1 MTMYYTE
8 LDGTEPT
15 VSLQVGGTKY
25 TLTNQSLAQI
35 IEDKDSLKEELD
47 QAQRKI
53 KSMGWDVREFF
64 ESRKD
69 GNNTDDITCT
79 VEDINELLSSLG
91 VDQLTNTWSATVWI
105 SATITGIEASSKDEA
120 ENIIKDN
127 VEVTYNDDGDIWID
141 DVEVK
146 SVYPEAQCDR
156 LILSSPGF
164 GYLLSQG

>member
-15 VSLQVGGTKY
+15 VSIQVGGIKY
-25 TLTNQSLAQI
+25 TFTSESLTNL
-35 IEDKDSLKEELD
+35 IEERDSVKLELD

-64 ESRKD
+64 ESRRE
-69 GNNTDDITCT
+69 GNNSNDDITCT

-127 VEVTYNDDGDIWID
+127 VEVNYNDDGDIWVD

-146 SVYPEAQCDR
+146 SVYPEA
-156 LILSSPGF
+156 
-164 GYLLSQG
+164 

>member
-8 LDGTEPT
+8 LEGSEPT
-15 VSLQVGGTKY
+15 VSIQVGGTKY

-35 IEDKDSLKEELD
+35 IEDKDSLKEELE
-47 QAQRKI
+47 QAQRKV
-53 KSMGWDVREFF
+53 KSIGWDVREFF

-127 VEVTYNDDGDIWID
+127 VEVNYNDDGDIWVD

-146 SVYPEAQCDR
+146 SVYPEA
-156 LILSSPGF
+156 
-164 GYLLSQG
+164 

>member
-8 LDGTEPT
+8 LEGSEPT
-15 VSLQVGGTKY
+15 VSIQVGGTKY
-25 TLTNQSLAQI
+25 TLTNQSLAQV
-35 IEDKDSLKEELD
+35 IEDKDSLKTELE

-53 KSMGWDVREFF
+53 KSIGWDVREFF

-105 SATITGIEASSKDEA
+105 SATITGIEACSKDEA

-127 VEVTYNDDGDIWID
+127 VEVNYNDDGDIWVD
-141 DVEVK
+141 DVEVQ
-146 SVYPEAQCDR
+146 SVHAEA
-156 LILSSPGF
+156 
-164 GYLLSQG
+164 

>member
-8 LDGTEPT
+8 LEGSEPT
-15 VSLQVGGTKY
+15 VSIQVGGTKY

-35 IEDKDSLKEELD
+35 IEDKDSLKTELE

-53 KSMGWDVREFF
+53 KSIGWDVREFF

-91 VDQLTNTWSATVWI
+91 VDQLTNTWSATVFI
-105 SATITGIEASSKDEA
+105 TATITGIEACSKDEA

-127 VEVTYNDDGDIWID
+127 IDVNYNDDGDIWVD

-146 SVYPEAQCDR
+146 SVYPEA
-156 LILSSPGF
+156 
-164 GYLLSQG
+164 

>member
-8 LDGTEPT
+8 LEGSEPT
-15 VSLQVGGTKY
+15 VSIQVGGTKY

-35 IEDKDSLKEELD
+35 IEDKDSLKAELE

-53 KSMGWDVREFF
+53 KSIGWDVREFF

-79 VEDINELLSSLG
+79 VEDINELLKDLG

-105 SATITGIEASSKDEA
+105 SATITGIEACSKDEA

-127 VEVTYNDDGDIWID
+127 VEVNYNDDGDIWVD

-146 SVYPEAQCDR
+146 SVYPEA
-156 LILSSPGF
+156 
-164 GYLLSQG
+164 

>member
-1 MTMYYTE
+1 MYYTE
-8 LDGTEPT
+8 LEGSEPT
-15 VSLQVGGTKY
+15 VSIQVGGTKY
-25 TLTNQSLAQI
+25 TLTNQTLAQI
-35 IEDKDSLKEELD
+35 IEDKDSLKAELE

-53 KSMGWDVREFF
+53 KSIGWDVREFF

-79 VEDINELLSSLG
+79 VEDINELLKDLG

-105 SATITGIEASSKDEA
+105 SATITGIEACSKDEA

-127 VEVTYNDDGDIWID
+127 VEVNYNDDGDIWVD

-146 SVYPEAQCDR
+146 SVYPEA
-156 LILSSPGF
+156 
-164 GYLLSQG
+164 

>member
-1 MTMYYTE
+1 MYYTE
-8 LDGTEPT
+8 VDGTEPT
-15 VSLQVGGTKY
+15 VSIQVGGTKY

-35 IEDKDSLKEELD
+35 IEDKDSLKEELE
-47 QAQRKI
+47 QAQRKV
-53 KSMGWDVREFF
+53 KSMGWDIREFF

-127 VEVTYNDDGDIWID
+127 VEVNYNDDGDIWVD

-146 SVYPEAQCDR
+146 SVYPEA
-156 LILSSPGF
+156 
-164 GYLLSQG
+164 

>member
-8 LDGTEPT
+8 VDGTEPT
-15 VSLQVGGTKY
+15 VSIQVGGTKY

-47 QAQRKI
+47 QTQRKV

-79 VEDINELLSSLG
+79 VEDINELLKGLG
-91 VDQLTNTWSATVWI
+91 VDQLTNTWSATVFI
-105 SATITGIEASSKDEA
+105 TATITGIEASSKDEA

-127 VEVTYNDDGDIWID
+127 VEVNYNDDGDIWID
-141 DVEVK
+141 DVEVQ
-146 SVYPEAQCDR
+146 SVHPEA
-156 LILSSPGF
+156 
-164 GYLLSQG
+164 

>member
-1 MTMYYTE
+1 MYYTE
-8 LDGTEPT
+8 LEGSEPT
-15 VSLQVGGTKY
+15 VSIQVGGTKY

-35 IEDKDSLKEELD
+35 IEDKDSLKAELE

-53 KSMGWDVREFF
+53 KSIGWDVREFF
-64 ESRKD
+64 ESRKN

-79 VEDINELLSSLG
+79 VEDINELLKDLG

-105 SATITGIEASSKDEA
+105 SATITGIEACSKDEA

-127 VEVTYNDDGDIWID
+127 VEVNYNDDGDIWVD

-146 SVYPEAQCDR
+146 SVYPEA
-156 LILSSPGF
+156 
-164 GYLLSQG
+164 

>member
-8 LDGTEPT
+8 LEGSEPT
-15 VSLQVGGTKY
+15 VSIQVGGTKY

-35 IEDKDSLKEELD
+35 IEDKDSLKAELE
-47 QAQRKI
+47 QAQRKV
-53 KSMGWDVREFF
+53 KSIGWDVREFF

-105 SATITGIEASSKDEA
+105 SATITGIEACSKDEA

-127 VEVTYNDDGDIWID
+127 VEVNYNDDGDIWVD

-146 SVYPEAQCDR
+146 SIYPEA
-156 LILSSPGF
+156 
-164 GYLLSQG
+164 

>member
-8 LDGTEPT
+8 VDGTEPT
-15 VSLQVGGTKY
+15 VSIQVGGTKY

-35 IEDKDSLKEELD
+35 IEDKDSLKEELE
-47 QAQRKI
+47 QAQRKV

-127 VEVTYNDDGDIWID
+127 VEVNYNDDGDIWVD

-146 SVYPEAQCDR
+146 SVYPEA
-156 LILSSPGF
+156 
-164 GYLLSQG
+164 

>member
-1 MTMYYTE
+1 MYYTE
-8 LDGTEPT
+8 LDGSEPT
-15 VSLQVGGTKY
+15 VSIQVGGTKY

-35 IEDKDSLKEELD
+35 IEDKDSLKAELE

-53 KSMGWDVREFF
+53 KSIGWDVREFF

-79 VEDINELLSSLG
+79 VEDINELLNSLG

-105 SATITGIEASSKDEA
+105 SATITGIEACSKDEA

-127 VEVTYNDDGDIWID
+127 VEVNYNDDGDIWVD

-146 SVYPEAQCDR
+146 SVYPEA
-156 LILSSPGF
+156 
-164 GYLLSQG
+164 